1 MATSV
6 PPPARPIR
14 HALLQPA
21 ALILLAVNLV
31 PLIGVVAW
39 HWDAF
44 ILLMLYW
51 LETAVIAFWT
61 IARIAAMPRSALG
74 DIHFEGSRRPAA
86 PWALA
91 AFFTLHAGIFMAVHF
106 MFLWALFSGDWPRK
120 IHGLRDF
127 VTEIVIATGL
137 WLPLIALFLGRGLM
151 VLFASIEPHLRR
163 LFRLAPRP
171 VEKGFLS
178 PAEAVLFGLYLR
190 IFIMQVTIIL
200 GAWFA
205 LAIGTV
211 GAYIFLIAL
220 KTAIDIAF
228 QIFADA
234 VHAAWI
240 KAKAKAASPPDT

>member
-1 MATSV
+1 MTASV
-6 PPPARPIR
+6 PIPAPSLR
-14 HALLQPA
+14 HALLRPA
-21 ALILLAVNLV
+21 ALTLLAVNLV
-31 PLIGVVAW
+31 PLVGVVVW
-39 HWDAF
+39 HWDGF
-44 ILLMLYW
+44 VLLMLYW

-61 IARIAAMPRSALG
+61 IVRIAAMPRSALG
-74 DIHFEGSRRPAA
+74 DIHFDGSDKPVA

-106 MFLWALFSGDWPRK
+106 LFLWELFSDDWPRK
-120 IHGLRDF
+120 IHGLGDF
-127 VTEIVIATGL
+127 IAEIIIATGL
-137 WLPLIALFLGRGLM
+137 WVPLIALFLGRGLLM
-151 VLFASIEPHLRR
+151 TFERIEPYLRR

-205 LAIGTV
+205 LMIGTV
-211 GAYIFLIAL
+211 AAYIFLIAL

-234 VHAAWI
+234 IHLAWTQ
-240 KAKAKAASPPDT
+240 AKARAASTSEP